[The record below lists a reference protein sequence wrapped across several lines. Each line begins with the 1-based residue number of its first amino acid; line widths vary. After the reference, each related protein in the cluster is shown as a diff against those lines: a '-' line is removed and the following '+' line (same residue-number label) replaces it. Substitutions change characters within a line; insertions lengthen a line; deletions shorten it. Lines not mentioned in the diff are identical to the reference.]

1 MPPDSLPST
10 TAVSEATFLC
20 GVAWGCIAVDPS
32 IKATTHLRK
41 SGKAENSGDM
51 DGLVGKLMKD
61 QEATTAEGGE

>member
-1 MPPDSLPST
+1 MLPST

-20 GVAWGCIAVDPS
+20 GVAWGCIAPS
-32 IKATTHLRK
+32 TPPSSFKATTHLRK
-41 SGKAENSGDM
+41 RGKAENSGDM